1 MTGRFISGSTSFVDR
16 QGYPV
21 TMGATGATMSLTWD
35 NQAQE
40 YRLKVTNPNFFV
52 LPDIA
57 SILSEIEGNT
67 TISDEE
73 RQARKDEA
81 MSNYAIKAERVHTVN
96 FGSQDHVL
104 VPDEALV
111 KQMGAGDRY
120 VYVYDAQKGTVSY
133 NKVIV
138 GKHMGKNYEI
148 ISGIKHGDQVVIA
161 GQARLAD
168 GRAVEVVK

>member
-1 MTGRFISGSTSFVDR
+1 MNATTHTF
-16 QGYPV
+16 PV
-21 TMGATGATMSLTWD
+21 EVTITNTD
-35 NQAQE
+35 Q
-40 YRLKVTNPNFFV
+40 KVRPGMF
-52 LPDIA
+52 
-57 SILSEIEGNT
+57 
-67 TISDEE
+67 
-73 RQARKDEA
+73 ARA
-81 MSNYAIKAERVHTVN
+81 TVN

-120 VYVYDAQKGTVSY
+120 VYVYNAQKGTVSY

-148 ISGIKHGDQVVIA
+148 ISGVKHGDQVVIA

-168 GRAVEVVK
+168 GRSVEVVK